1 MKKDQQQSVCLDSKV
16 IELVKPRMIESSHL
30 EDSKNVE
37 SLCHEHSGGCGLNFG
52 VEKDDLL
59 F

>member
-16 IELVKPRMIESSHL
+16 IELVKPRMIESSNL
-30 EDSKNVE
+30 ENSKEVE
-37 SLCHEHSGGCGLNFG
+37 SLCGEHGGGCGLNFG

>member
-1 MKKDQQQSVCLDSKV
+1 MIGSSDLENSK
-16 IELVKPRMIESSHL
+16 E
-30 EDSKNVE
+30 VE
-37 SLCHEHSGGCGLNFG
+37 SLCSEHGGGCGLNFG